1 MGKKGAKATSAA
13 ASIAAEMVE
22 ALRPVGEV
30 TSKSM
35 FGGYGIFESG
45 TMFVLIN
52 SNAQVFFRTDATN
65 RPRYEEAGSNQHKP
79 MPYFEVPADV
89 LEDDSTL
96 IEWAEEASQ
105 VAHAAKKK

>member
-13 ASIAAEMVE
+13 ASVAAEMVE

-45 TMFVLIN
+45 TMFALVSPEAEL
-52 SNAQVFFRTDATN
+52 FFRADDQS
-65 RPRYEEAGSNQHKP
+65 RKRYEDAGSSQHKP
-79 MPYFEVPADV
+79 MPYFEVSADV
-89 LEDDSTL
+89 MEDDSTL
-96 IEWAEEASQ
+96 IEWAEEAAQ